1 MPEGPEVYNYYKY
14 IKPYFEGQV
23 FHNIEV
29 LSGRYTKKPIQNLEC
44 LKKNSDSSVSVK
56 GKTIYISVGKHALV
70 ITHGMT
76 AYWSTER
83 SKYSRIMIETSYGCI
98 YYDDIRGFGT
108 IRVTN
113 DLQSALSDQGPD
125 VLDDATIYDKF
136 YERLITKKRKKIGA
150 ALLEQKLVSGI
161 GNYLRCEILWHAGID
176 GETMIKDLTP
186 NEKDALYKSAI
197 DICRYHARKSS
208 NLKRTPEDY
217 DREFYV
223 YMEDTDPYG
232 NVVYKKKLG
241 SRTLHYTQTQGR
253 NVKNE

>member
-1 MPEGPEVYNYYKY
+1 MPEGPEVYNYYNY
-14 IKPYFEGQV
+14 IKLYFEGQV

-29 LSGRYTKKPIQNLEC
+29 LSGRYTKKPIQNLEY
-44 LKKNSDSSVSVK
+44 LKKNSESSVSVK
-56 GKTIYISVGKHALV
+56 GKTLYISAGEYALV

-83 SKYSRIMIETSYGCI
+83 SKYSRVLIETSYGRL

-113 DLQSALSDQGPD
+113 DLKGAMSEQGPD
-125 VLDDATIYDKF
+125 VLDDNIDINKF
-136 YERLITKKRKKIGA
+136 YDRLNTKKRKKIGA

-161 GNYLRCEILWHAGID
+161 GNYLRCDILWHAGID
-176 GETMIKDLTP
+176 GETMVKDLSTSQ
-186 NEKDALYKSAI
+186 KDALYKSAI
-197 DICRYHARKSS
+197 DICRYYAGKSTK
-208 NLKRTPEDY
+208 LIRTPEDY
-217 DREFYV
+217 DKDFYV

-232 NVVYKKKLG
+232 NKVYKKKLG
-241 SRTLHYTQTQGR
+241 SRTLHYTLTQGI